1 MAVDALQHVN
11 LRVRDLEA
19 SKDFYVRVVGLRV
32 GSRPPVASVGYWLYL
47 QDDPVI
53 HLVQLPDG
61 EPGAAGSGVVDHI
74 AFRGVDFDRTRD
86 HFRALGIIFQ
96 EAVIPRDGTRQ
107 LFVHDPNGVKIELNF
122 DPPRPR

>member
-19 SKDFYVRVVGLRV
+19 SKDFYARVVGLRV
-32 GSRPPVASVGYWLYL
+32 GARPPVASVGYWLYL
-47 QDDPVI
+47 HDDPVI
-53 HLVQLPDG
+53 HLVEQSAGDG
-61 EPGAAGSGVVDHI
+61 RAAGSGVVDHI
-74 AFRGVDFDRTRD
+74 AFRGVDFEQTRD
-86 HFRALGIIFQ
+86 HFRALGILFR

-122 DPPRPR
+122 EPRPV